1 MFVVVHRLSV
11 VAGSGGY
18 SLAVVHGLLIA
29 VPSLA
34 EEHGLLGCTGSVV
47 VAHGLSYPMA
57 CGIFPDQG
65 SNSSRWIGRWILNH
79 WTTREVLLVLILE
92 SRIPHLQRYSS
103 PG

>member
-1 MFVVVHRLSV
+1 MVHRLSV

-34 EEHGLLGCTGSVV
+34 EEHGLLGCMGSVV
-47 VAHGLSYPMA
+47 VAHGLGCSAA

-65 SNSSRWIGRWILNH
+65 YIKP
-79 WTTREVLLVLILE
+79 V
-92 SRIPHLQRYSS
+92 S
-103 PG
+103 PAFTGEFLPLGHQGSPSFGVFKA